1 MKKRAVAQ
9 VSHVPTVPAEPTS
22 SGTLLRVLT
31 DATAR
36 RGLLVVH
43 VSSPPGSGSPEGAHS
58 HDFEKLL
65 YVLAGTMGLDV
76 AGTRSELGPDSV
88 VVIPPGVVHENWNA
102 GADELTFLAVAGPAS
117 ASHAEEPSG

>member
-1 MKKRAVAQ
+1 MEKDSLAEVR
-9 VSHVPTVPAEPTS
+9 HVPSVPAEPTS
-22 SGTLLRVLT
+22 SGTALRVLT

-36 RGLLVVH
+36 RDLLVVH

-76 AGTRSELGPDSV
+76 AGRRSELGPDSA

-102 GADELTFLAVAGPAS
+102 GPDELTFLAVAGPAI
-117 ASHAEEPSG
+117 AGAAGKPAA